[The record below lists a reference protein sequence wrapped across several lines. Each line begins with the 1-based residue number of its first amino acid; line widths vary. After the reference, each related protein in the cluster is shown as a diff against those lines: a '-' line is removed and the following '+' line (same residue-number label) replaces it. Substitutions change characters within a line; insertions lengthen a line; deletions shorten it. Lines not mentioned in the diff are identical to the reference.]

1 MIKMIKTREDYLA
14 RKREVQRAENLTDMQ
29 YRMAITQVA
38 KEYKDSL
45 RMALLES
52 STIKE
57 GTETFQLKE
66 GTETFQLKV
75 DYIKAKQDYNKY
87 KILELQQE
95 TIELE
100 RIYQKEWKS
109 LSNN

>member
-1 MIKMIKTREDYLA
+1 MIKTREDYLA

-57 GTETFQLKE
+57 GTETFQLK
-66 GTETFQLKV
+66 V